1 MEGDGEV
8 LFYAVFLKRKK
19 EAAAMNVKT
28 GFVKRPCMYVL
39 AIACGLLA
47 FALLAPCVSK
57 AYAATYEPVTSTY
70 DVVDTYKPKL
80 ANDGAL
86 KATSVSSV
94 SIAANCEWGS
104 AASLPDS
111 VQIWRTDPDDTS
123 ETRTVCL
130 ASVNP
135 QESLQAQFNIT
146 DDQII
151 PGKANYMYAVVAVK
165 ESAGELSLCSRWS
178 DVGGLPYAASGIR
191 ATKISANK
199 VWVYVDMPSAAA
211 NNTTVAIY
219 SGSKK
224 VKTFKPT
231 AGKTYKFV
239 ISGKKIANT
248 KFKATTTFNGASAAK
263 AISTGAVKAKAN
275 VWKSTMKAN
284 LKDCAAYTHGSR
296 IMKVYYSGSK
306 MYADVWFYNTWRYT
320 TQKNLACTVKVTVN
334 GKLAGKKVKVK
345 LAKLAPQKFV
355 WKKKACLGNKLVDL
369 VNGELV
375 AVG

>member
-1 MEGDGEV
+1 MGKLSVCVD
-8 LFYAVFLKRKK
+8 FLTGKK

-28 GFVKRPCMYVL
+28 ALTKRIRLSALTIFCAL
-39 AIACGLLA
+39 
-47 FALLAPCVSK
+47 FAAATIMLCAQK
-57 AYAATYEPVTSTY
+57 AEAVTYEPVTSTY
-70 DVVDTYKPKL
+70 DVVDTYEPRL
-80 ANDGAL
+80 ANDGVL
-86 KATSVSSV
+86 KATGVSSV
-94 SIAANCEWGS
+94 SITANCEWGS
-104 AASLPDS
+104 AAMVPDS

-130 ASVNP
+130 ASVDP

-146 DDQII
+146 EDQVI

-178 DVGGLPYAASGIR
+178 DVGGLSYAASGIR

-211 NNTTVAIY
+211 SNTTVVVY

-231 AGKTYKFV
+231 AGKTYKFA

-248 KFKATTTFNGASAAK
+248 KFKAVSKLNGNAAAK
-263 AISTGAVKAKAN
+263 TLSTGAVKAKAN
-275 VWKSTMKAN
+275 VWKSTMKAS
-284 LKDCAAYTHGSR
+284 LKDCAALTHGSR

-320 TQKNLACTVKVTVN
+320 TQKNLACTVKVTVD
-334 GKLAGKKVKVK
+334 GKVVSKKVKVK
-345 LAKLAPQKFV
+345 LAKLAPQKSV
-355 WKKKACLGNKLVDL
+355 WKKKVCLGNNVVDL
-369 VNGELV
+369 VNGGQV